1 MLQLAE
7 SSLSLLQGPG
17 QHVLHPV
24 QLAVQVPAQPAVHAQ
39 KSPQGLPGT
48 SRPPRRTGTS

>member
-24 QLAVQVPAQPAVHAQ
+24 QLEVQVPAQPAVHAQ
-39 KSPQGLPGT
+39 KTPQGLPGT